1 MDRSIIKVGVGSSI
15 DARYLLQ
22 DYLRPTEYESYDG
35 PMIQMIQ
42 STLELGR
49 MANMANCDGSNG
61 GYKRSLGA
69 MSEQYLGVTLD
80 KDVSIC
86 CSNWE
91 ADILSD
97 DQITYAAKDAL
108 VGIELFKF
116 FGDQIEPNS
125 MSGRNPS
132 RRQKVIDACFEHL
145 DLD

>member
-49 MANMANCDGSNG
+49 MANMANCEGS
-61 GYKRSLGA
+61 RSLGA

-80 KDVSIC
+80 KDVNIR

-125 MSGRNPS
+125 MFGRNPT